1 MDGSLKIM
9 YKNPKINLFVK
20 LIFRDINI
28 NCINI
33 FIDNLFLKM
42 D

>member
-1 MDGSLKIM
+1 M
-9 YKNPKINLFVK
+9 YKKKQTQINLFVK

-33 FIDNLFLKM
+33 FIDNSFLNM